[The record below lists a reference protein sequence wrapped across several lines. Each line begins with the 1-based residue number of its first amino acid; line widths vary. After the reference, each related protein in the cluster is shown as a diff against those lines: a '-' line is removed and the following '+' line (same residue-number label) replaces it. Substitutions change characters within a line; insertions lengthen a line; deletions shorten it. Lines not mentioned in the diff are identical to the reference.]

1 LASFSQ
7 ALENLKT
14 YPPDLLCSG
23 RNSFYGA
30 LSELLN
36 YYPGQP
42 AKIAPLNNHTIT
54 YIAFTSV
61 NDSTDIN
68 NAVPLSRTIAL
79 NLTSLVV
86 IPVNSLGDFTNIT
99 TVPGGLFPSIN
110 SSGDYGAVLYTL
122 NFVNTVCT
130 DPPGTMSPI

>member
-1 LASFSQ
+1 MKAF
-7 ALENLKT
+7 
-14 YPPDLLCSG
+14 PPELLCSG
-23 RNSFYGA
+23 RNSFYNA
-30 LSELLN
+30 LSELLF

-42 AKIAPLNNHTIT
+42 ARIAPLNNHTIT

-61 NDSTDIN
+61 SDPTDIN
-68 NAVPLSRTIAL
+68 NAAPLSRTIAW

-99 TVPGGLFPSIN
+99 MVGLLPSIN
-110 SSGDYGAVLYTL
+110 STGDYAAVLYNS

-130 DPPGTMSPI
+130 DPPGTVSPI